1 MRILDHLE
9 EWFIAALMGVA
20 TVIVFLAVLHRYLS
34 GIAIPGLQDWLLS
47 LNFSW
52 AQEATI
58 YLFVWMAKFGA
69 AYGVRTGIHV
79 GVDVFINR
87 MKDRNRARFV
97 LLRTV
102 SRAYSSGHDRHP
114 RCRFVLGQRRPPR
127 DPRGAPGLNLDLGLD
142 RADDARSRVADVGH
156 LSRHP
161 ARLGADV
168 LSLHPGRVELLA
180 HRCAAQARP
189 FVRRRPRRGHAD
201 GRRSARHM
209 NGVILFGLL
218 VALMLTGMPISIALG
233 LTVLTFIFGFTE
245 VPVQSVALKLF
256 TGLENFEIM
265 AIPFFILAGN
275 FLTHGGVAR
284 RMIAFATSLVG
295 HW

>member
-20 TVIVFLAVLHRYLS
+20 TVIVFLAVVHRYLS

-97 LLRTV
+97 LFGLSAGVLFTGTI
-102 SRAYSSGHDRHP
+102 AILGA
-114 RCRFVLGQRRPPR
+114 RFVW
-127 DPRGAPGLNLDLGLD
+127 DNGAHHAIYEALGLNLAGLTTGPTTPDLEWPTWVIYLAIPLGSALMCF
-142 RADDARSRVADVGH
+142 RFIQVARSFARTGALPKHDHSFVEGIDEVTPMDV
-156 LSRHP
+156 
-161 ARLGADV
+161 D
-168 LSLHPGRVELLA
+168 
-180 HRCAAQARP
+180 
-189 FVRRRPRRGHAD
+189 PR
-201 GRRSARHM
+201 
-209 NGVILFGLL
+209 
-218 VALMLTGMPISIALG
+218 
-233 LTVLTFIFGFTE
+233 
-245 VPVQSVALKLF
+245 
-256 TGLENFEIM
+256 
-265 AIPFFILAGN
+265 
-275 FLTHGGVAR
+275 
-284 RMIAFATSLVG
+284 AT
-295 HW
+295 